1 MLKLKIP
8 PPIYMLLLA
17 GFMWLLNRYFPISA
31 WLTQPWNQAGWALIA
46 LSFIPAMG
54 AFWQF
59 TRFKTTINPHHP
71 EKAST
76 LVTTG
81 VYQFSRNPMY
91 LNLFLLL
98 MGWAIYLG
106 SLSPLLL
113 PLLFIWVITS
123 QQIKSEEQ
131 VLEKVFGQEYLSYKQ
146 KVRRWV

>member
-8 PPIYMLLLA
+8 PPVYMLLLA
-17 GFMWLLNRYFPISA
+17 GFMWLLNRYFPVTA
-31 WLTQPWNQAGWALIA
+31 WLTLPWNQTGLALIA

-59 TRFKTTINPHHP
+59 TRFRTTANPHRP

-81 VYQFSRNPMY
+81 VYQCSRNPMY
-91 LNLFLLL
+91 LSLFLLL
-98 MGWAIYLG
+98 VGWAIYLG
-106 SLSPLLL
+106 SLSALLL
-113 PLLFIWVITS
+113 SLLFVCVVTI
-123 QQIKSEEQ
+123 QQIKPEEQ

>member
-17 GFMWLLNRYFPISA
+17 GLMWLLNRYFPISA
-31 WLTQPWNQAGWALIA
+31 WLTQPWNQAGLALIA

-59 TRFKTTINPHHP
+59 IRFRTTVNPHHP
-71 EKAST
+71 EKASR

-91 LNLFLLL
+91 LSLFLLL
-98 MGWAIYLG
+98 VGWAIYLG

-123 QQIKSEEQ
+123 QQIKPEEQ

>member
-8 PPIYMLLLA
+8 PPVYMLLLA
-17 GFMWLLNRYFPISA
+17 GLMWLLNRYFPVTA
-31 WLTQPWNQAGWALIA
+31 WITQPWNQAGWALIA
-46 LSFIPAMG
+46 LSFIPALC

-59 TRFKTTINPHHP
+59 TRFKTTANPHHP

-81 VYQFSRNPMY
+81 IYQFSRNPMY
-91 LNLFLLL
+91 LSLFLLL
-98 MGWAIYLG
+98 VGWAIYLG

-123 QQIKSEEQ
+123 QQIKPEEQ
-131 VLEKVFGQEYLSYKQ
+131 VLEKVFGEEYLSYKQ
-146 KVRRWV
+146 KVRPWV